1 MTIKEN
7 FKTGFRDRVDLLMFI
22 AILTIAVL
30 DFTIEFD
37 FTGGYA
43 FFTIYVSSLIFRLGF
58 FKNALNKY
66 VTKSI
71 YRRAMGL
78 PKIEEEEE

>member
-1 MTIKEN
+1 
-7 FKTGFRDRVDLLMFI
+7 
-22 AILTIAVL
+22 L
-30 DFTIEFD
+30 DFAIEFD

-71 YRRAMGL
+71 YRRALGL
-78 PKIEEEEE
+78 PKIEEEE